1 MRDWPIYVVIPAL
14 DEEASLPRV
23 LSDLQAL
30 ERDLAEI
37 IVVDNG
43 SRDRTPD
50 VARAGGATLLY
61 EAERGY
67 GAACQQALQRVGKAR
82 AARKEADAIVVF
94 LDADYSDYP
103 EDLESLVEPI
113 LHGEADFVVGSRLI
127 YSSARKAVPLP
138 SRVGNLIASAV
149 LYWLHG
155 VRFTDLGPFRAIRL
169 SALDSLEMQDR
180 TWGWTVEM
188 QLRAGQLDLAV
199 CEVPVRYRPR
209 HAGHSKI
216 SGSLRGAALAALR
229 ILWVLARHSLASRPK
244 FRWQAG

>member
-14 DEEASLPRV
+14 DEEESLPRV
-23 LSDLQAL
+23 LSDLRAL
-30 ERDLAEI
+30 DRELAEI

-50 VARAGGATLLY
+50 VARAGGATLLH

-67 GAACQQALQRVGKAR
+67 GAACQEALRWVGATRAR
-82 AARKEADAIVVF
+82 CAQSDAIVVF

-113 LHGEADFVVGSRLI
+113 LQGAADFVVGSRLI
-127 YSSARKAVPLP
+127 DSQSRRAVPLP
-138 SRVGNLIASAV
+138 SRVGNSIASAV

-155 VRFTDLGPFRAIRL
+155 LRFTDLGPFRAIRL
-169 SALDSLEMQDR
+169 STLEALEMRDR

-199 CEVPVRYRPR
+199 REVPVRYRPR
-209 HAGHSKI
+209 HAGRSKI
-216 SGSLRGAALAALR
+216 SGSFRGAALAAAR

-244 FRWQAG
+244 FRWQTG